1 MTSAIAPKPLRE
13 LLQSDEPHALLD
25 VREQGEYNAA
35 HIAGACW
42 LPRRLIET
50 GARALVPFSGT
61 RTVVCDDDGARAE
74 LAAATLERMGYAD
87 VAMLDGG
94 LNRWTTDGL
103 STEWG
108 LNVPSKEFG
117 ERLFEQDG
125 VPEVTPDQL
134 HAWLTGGEELVLLDA
149 RTPEEHAASTIPT
162 SRSLPGGELALRAAG
177 LSLGGRTR
185 VVVHCA
191 GRTRSIVGARTLQR
205 MGVPNV
211 YALRNGT
218 MGWSMAGYELETG
231 STRTAMPHPAEN
243 EDAARRARALADED
257 GVRSLSPGGLAELM
271 ATSGTQNVY
280 LIDPRTREE
289 YAAGH
294 VPGFRWFPGGQ
305 AVQRADEVMAVR
317 HGHVVFACD
326 GIIRAAVTASWFA
339 QMGFSNVSMLDGGT
353 TAWAAA
359 GRALETGFASPAPD
373 GLAQAQAELSAVS
386 PVELRDALASSQPPT
401 VLFVGTSR
409 DFSAAHTPG
418 ARWLARGWL
427 EIRVAGLV
435 ESRSTPVVT
444 TCSEGV
450 QSSLAAATLR
460 ELGYERVSVLDG
472 GLAAWRAAGLP
483 TEGGLA
489 GVASPPQDVV
499 PTGTARTPAEMMH
512 YLRWEEALGDKYKA
526 GHRPGTTDT

>member
-1 MTSAIAPKPLRE
+1 MTTTIAPKALHE
-13 LLQSDEPHALLD
+13 LLESSEPHALLD

-50 GARALVPFSGT
+50 GARALVPFGGT

-74 LAAATLERMGYAD
+74 LAAATLERMGYVD
-87 VAMLDGG
+87 VAVLDGG

-103 STEWG
+103 PTDWG

-125 VPEVTPDQL
+125 VPEVTPDEL
-134 HAWLTGGEELVLLDA
+134 HAWLADGEELVLLDA
-149 RTPEEHAASTIPT
+149 RTPEEHFSSTIPT

-177 LSLGGRTR
+177 LSPGGRTR

-231 STRTAMPHPAEN
+231 STRTALPDAAPKN
-243 EDAARRARALADED
+243 EDAARQARALADED
-257 GVRSLSPGGLAELM
+257 GVRSLSPGELAELM

-359 GRALETGFASPAPD
+359 GHALETAFPSLTPF
-373 GLAQAQAELSAVS
+373 GLDDAHANVPAVS
-386 PVELRDALASSQPPT
+386 PVDLRDALASPQPPT

-409 DFSAAHTPG
+409 DFSEAHTPG
-418 ARWLARGWL
+418 ASWLARGWL
-427 EIRVAGLV
+427 EIRVAELV
-435 ESRSTPVVT
+435 GSRSTAVMT
-444 TCSEGV
+444 TCSDGV

-460 ELGYERVSVLDG
+460 ELGYERVSVLDA
-472 GLAAWRAAGLP
+472 GLDAWREAGLP

-499 PTGTARTPAEMMH
+499 PTGTGRTTAEMMH

-526 GHRPGTTDT
+526 GR